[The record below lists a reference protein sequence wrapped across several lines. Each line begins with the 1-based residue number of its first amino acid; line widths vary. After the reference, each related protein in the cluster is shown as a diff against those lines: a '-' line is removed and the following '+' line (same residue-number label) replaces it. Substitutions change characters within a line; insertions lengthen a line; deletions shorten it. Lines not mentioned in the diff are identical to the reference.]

1 MYAAIALLIGATMLR
16 TLVGTLVAP
25 QVEKFVFQHALR
37 TSPEELLR
45 GATHAAETIST
56 TLKSAVAHTTGDAE
70 AMAAL
75 RASKFIDTSC
85 QKALKR
91 DLAAQREAR
100 MPNAYDANGAAR
112 LHNVRMIVGPDRE
125 TCDKA
130 REPLQRVELGDCLV
144 VVGGV
149 DEFLYSQSTQER
161 LLAEYGATVQ
171 AEVVF
176 DEGFPVDAKHH
187 ASYLFETFIPGAR
200 LLNEE
205 FDHDYSF
212 TVVDV
217 NGVAAGNEFWT
228 RAAPH
233 SQPFSIKD
241 AARLFTE

>member
-1 MYAAIALLIGATMLR
+1 MLR
-16 TLVGTLVAP
+16 SVVGTLVAP
-25 QVEKFVFQHALR
+25 QVEKFVFQHALK
-37 TSPEELLR
+37 TTPEELLR
-45 GATHAAETIST
+45 GATHAANTISDE
-56 TLKSAVAHTTGDAE
+56 LKNGRHDLQARKFVDA
-70 AMAAL
+70 
-75 RASKFIDTSC
+75 TC
-85 QKALKR
+85 QKSLMR

-100 MPNAYDANGAAR
+100 TPNAYDATGAAR
-112 LHNVRMIVGPDRE
+112 LHNVRMIVGPDRAA
-125 TCDKA
+125 CAKA
-130 REPLQRVELGDCLV
+130 REPLQRIELGDCLV

-187 ASYLFETFIPGAR
+187 ASYVFETFIPGAR
-200 LLNEE
+200 LLNPD

-212 TVVDV
+212 TVVDI
-217 NGVAAGNEFWT
+217 NGVAAGNAFWT

-233 SQPFSIKD
+233 SRPFSIKD

>member
-1 MYAAIALLIGATMLR
+1 MLR
-16 TLVGTLVAP
+16 TVVNTLVAP
-25 QVEKFVFQHALR
+25 QVEKFVFQHALK
-37 TSPEELLR
+37 TSPEELLT
-45 GATHAAETIST
+45 GATHAANTISDE
-56 TLKSAVAHTTGDAE
+56 LKKSASKTAR
-70 AMAAL
+70 AATVLDDL
-75 RASKFIDTSC
+75 RARKFVDANC
-85 QKALKR
+85 QKSLMR

-100 MPNAYDANGAAR
+100 TPNAYDATGAAR
-112 LHNVRMIVGPDRE
+112 LHNVRMIVGPDRAA
-125 TCDKA
+125 CAKA
-130 REPLQRVELGDCLV
+130 REPLQRIELGDCLV

-176 DEGFPVDAKHH
+176 DEGFPVDAKRH

-200 LLNEE
+200 LLND

-212 TVVDV
+212 TVVDI
-217 NGVAAGNEFWT
+217 NGVAAGNAFWT

-233 SQPFSIKD
+233 SRPFSIKD